1 MEENLEIEFKIL
13 LDKKVYD
20 QIINDYSIDT
30 SYTQTNYYLMHP
42 ILSKLKYSLR
52 IREKNNQYELTLKQ
66 PQTTGTLETNL
77 IINKDTKDKI
87 LNNKLV
93 HNKVF
98 DLLTEYN
105 LDSTMFNT
113 CLLYTSRCV

>member
-42 ILSKLKYSLR
+42 ISPR
-52 IREKNNQYELTLKQ
+52 
-66 PQTTGTLETNL
+66 
-77 IINKDTKDKI
+77 
-87 LNNKLV
+87 
-93 HNKVF
+93 
-98 DLLTEYN
+98 
-105 LDSTMFNT
+105 
-113 CLLYTSRCV
+113 